1 ALQSAGQ
8 RHRSVPRSTPYRAAG
23 ATPDRAPER
32 WRLAGLCAPG
42 CLPAANVTE
51 VNTVS
56 PPVPSSA
63 PPHRRSLPPQLAAAA
78 VFFSS
83 GAVLVLEI
91 VGLRLVA
98 PYLGITLQTNSAVI
112 GIALAAIAY
121 GAWSGGWL
129 ADRVDPRRVLAPIF
143 LLAGAATAVTLPT
156 VRWAGE
162 ILRGSAS
169 IGVLLLTAVAIFVP
183 AALLSAITPLVV

>member
-1 ALQSAGQ
+1 RSLPYRRRRPPPAAPRHRRALPRRALPRRALPRRALPNRALPNRALPNPALANRALPNGRRPLGRSRGSARPRPPPSALQSAGQ

-91 VGLRLVA
+91 VGLR
-98 PYLGITLQTNSAVI
+98 SEE
-112 GIALAAIAY
+112 
-121 GAWSGGWL
+121 
-129 ADRVDPRRVLAPIF
+129 RRV
-143 LLAGAATAVTLPT
+143 GQE
-156 VRWAGE
+156 RRSSG
-162 ILRGSAS
+162 R
-169 IGVLLLTAVAIFVP
+169 
-183 AALLSAITPLVV
+183 